1 MEYIRIENE
10 EIKYVN
16 LPKGYNGVENIEF
29 GYQNRTDL
37 HVKDG
42 FLKVIKPEKKEN
54 ERYLPLSIE
63 DCDLENGTAKYR
75 VEIIPEPTAQELYDT
90 LMVEGKQVFED
101 FRNELAKAA
110 SPYTILDNIPNE
122 LKGLTQAMLDA
133 KKRINDALDYLLAQ
147 NDVET
152 LKKFSFD
159 TEEAR
164 QLKEAIESFK

>member
-1 MEYIRIENE
+1 MIHEQNNIKYKIKDGVLKGWIGKSEFNRPFWDGEKIIDKPITDE
-10 EIKYVN
+10 EI
-16 LPKGYNGVENIEF
+16 
-29 GYQNRTDL
+29 
-37 HVKDG
+37 
-42 FLKVIKPEKKEN
+42 
-54 ERYLPLSIE
+54 
-63 DCDLENGTAKYR
+63 AK
-75 VEIIPEPTAQELYDT
+75 QLYDA
-90 LMVEGKQVFED
+90 LVEEGKQVFED

-110 SPYTILDNIPNE
+110 SPYTILGNTPNE

-159 TEEAR
+159 TEESR